1 MNIGGIS
8 IILLLGICNLLLV
21 LFQLVS
27 GFRII
32 KVNPKVH
39 KKTGIA
45 LVIFTL
51 AHGFLAFFAHSS

>member
-21 LFQLVS
+21 FFQLLS
-27 GFRII
+27 GLRII
-32 KVNPKVH
+32 KVSPKVH

-45 LVIFTL
+45 LV
-51 AHGFLAFFAHSS
+51 FFALVHGLLALFANLS

>member
-21 LFQLVS
+21 FFQLLS
-27 GFRII
+27 GLRII
-32 KVNPKVH
+32 KANTKIH

-51 AHGFLAFFAHSS
+51 VHGFLAFFAHS